1 MGNLSKK
8 RICIFSHYFQGN
20 YIPYY
25 VLVYLYELKNYFDE
39 ILVVTNTRNLVNI
52 AQIENPL
59 FSVLFVNNEGYDF
72 GMFYKAFRKINHANY
87 EQIAFINDSNV
98 VFGSLR
104 FLFEWGNKQPVDF
117 WGLVDSYQ
125 KPGYSTHPD
134 NYHIQSHFIVLNK
147 KAIGLLP
154 VYMEQVNFEELIKIS
169 DISFL
174 KKKVINDWEVGFTQ
188 FLLKNKLTCKTYI
201 DSKKYSERY
210 KNGLPVNVTT
220 KLYCH
225 TIADGVP
232 VIKKRVITSTDLRHM
247 LRIKG
252 NWRRLIKKYGEES
265 FGIENLIKELRL
277 IRKNEI
283 KARISKIFKRKGK

>member
-1 MGNLSKK
+1 MGNSLKK
-8 RICIFSHYFQGN
+8 RICIFSHYFKGN
-20 YIPYY
+20 HIPYY
-25 VLVYLYELKNYFDE
+25 VLVYLNELKNYFDE
-39 ILVVTNTRNLVNI
+39 ILVVTNTRKPENI
-52 AQIENPL
+52 SQIEKSP

-72 GMFYKAFRKINHANY
+72 GMFYKAFRKIKYTDY

-104 FLFEWGNKQPVDF
+104 FLFEWGNNQPVDF

-125 KPGYSTHPD
+125 KPGYSTHTD

-147 KAIGLLP
+147 KAIDLLP
-154 VYMEQVNFEELIKIS
+154 VYMDQVNFEELIKIS

-188 FLLKNKLTCKTYI
+188 FLLKNNLTCKTYI
-201 DSKKYSERY
+201 DSKKQSERH

-247 LRIKG
+247 LRIRC
-252 NWRRLIKKYGEES
+252 NWRRLIKKHGEES
-265 FGIENLIKELRL
+265 FGIEKLINELQT
-277 IRKNEI
+277 IRRNEM
-283 KARISKIFKRKGK
+283 KARISKTLKR

>member
-25 VLVYLYELKNYFDE
+25 VLVYLNELKNYFDE
-39 ILVVTNTRNLVNI
+39 ILVVTNTRNPENI
-52 AQIENPL
+52 AQIENPP
-59 FSVLFVNNEGYDF
+59 FSVLFVNNEGYDL
-72 GMFYKAFRKINHANY
+72 GMFYKAFRKINYSDY

-104 FLFEWGNKQPVDF
+104 LLFEWGNKQPVDF
-117 WGLVDSYQ
+117 WGMVDSHQ
-125 KPGYSTHPD
+125 QPGYSTHSD

-147 KAIGLLP
+147 KAIDLLP
-154 VYMEQVNFEELIKIS
+154 VYMDQVNFEELIKIS

-174 KKKVINDWEVGFTQ
+174 KKKVINDWEIGFTQ

-201 DSKKYSERY
+201 DSKKYAERY

-220 KLYCH
+220 KLYGY

-232 VIKKRVITSTDLRHM
+232 VIKKRVITSTDLRHIFT
-247 LRIKG
+247 IKG
-252 NWRRLIKKYGEES
+252 NWKRLIKKYGEDS
-265 FGIENLIKELRL
+265 FGIEQLIKELQT

-283 KARISKIFKRKGK
+283 KARISKMLQ

>member
-1 MGNLSKK
+1 
-8 RICIFSHYFQGN
+8 
-20 YIPYY
+20 
-25 VLVYLYELKNYFDE
+25 LV
-39 ILVVTNTRNLVNI
+39 ITNRQNPENI
-52 AQIENPL
+52 SQIENPP

-72 GMFYKAFRKINHANY
+72 GMFYKAFRTINSAHY

-104 FLFEWGNKQPVDF
+104 FLFEWGNNQPVDF

-125 KPGYSTHPD
+125 KPGYSTHTN

-147 KAIGLLP
+147 KAIELLP
-154 VYMEQVNFEELIKIS
+154 AYMKQVNFEELIKIN

-174 KKKVINDWEVGFTQ
+174 KKKVINDWEIGFTQ
-188 FLLKNKLTCKTYI
+188 FLVKNRLTCKTYI
-201 DSKKYSERY
+201 DSKKYSDLY

-225 TIADGVP
+225 TIANGVP

-247 LRIKG
+247 LKIKG
-252 NWRRLIKKYGEES
+252 NWKRLIKKYGGES
-265 FGIENLIKELRL
+265 FEIEKLIKELQI
-277 IRKNEI
+277 IRRNEI
-283 KARISKIFKRKGK
+283 KARISKLFKRKRK